1 MSNEKISSIISIA
14 VAIIVLVASYFQ
26 WWNLTYNGA
35 MITKGWVKIMFGA
48 LIIMLFIAILLIIK

>member
-35 MITKGWVKIMFGA
+35 MLTKRWVKIMFGA
-48 LIIMLFIAILLIIK
+48 LIIMLFIAILLIK